1 MFIYAARRDAQ
12 AFDAAVVRPLRPPP
26 PKTRPSLRQEHARM
40 LAIAAAR
47 RLRAAE
53 RANCQRAEDAGYW
66 KEVAPFAVA
75 RAVVLRAQP
84 GFARLS

>member
-1 MFIYAARRDAQ
+1 MFVHARQ
-12 AFDAAVVRPLRPPP
+12 VFDKAVVRPLPVR
-26 PKTRPSLRQEHARM
+26 KQPSLREEHARM
-40 LAIAAAR
+40 LTIAAAR

-53 RANCQRAEDAGYW
+53 RAAHQRAEDAGYW

-84 GFARLS
+84 GFARLP